1 MPEKMGEFITV
12 HGIDGTGKTTT
23 TKKVVDVLNQSGEK
37 AVNYDE
43 YKEGVEN
50 PHTDKKEEAKESGAL
65 DDQLAAYLE
74 SMMYHSTQIE
84 KLLAQGYHVVKSRY
98 LDDIKAHFSHLGI
111 AEEKLIELGEKFP
124 MVQPDLKVILLLE
137 ESERRRRLD
146 DRGVLNERDS
156 EPKNPNT
163 RLGYFEDY
171 LLRASE
177 EAPADSVLHVDTG
190 TLDATQVAKKIIDH
204 IISQKKPKPGFNT
217 PKYLESQTE
226 KFYEALTNQPDN
238 PAFLEFGGKPFS
250 DHHAERVMPG
260 YEADCKAEILRE
272 VVKLA
277 DVVMVVNSLDI
288 LIQPDG
294 RKPKGRIRGDS
305 GLIYDRETIRLIEEA
320 HKKQIPI
327 DKAVLAVTP
336 QEMTDDNRRRI
347 DKFREDLRRINVTL
361 LTNFGIEKYPGTEIF
376 ADGKNPFEKNDAVR
390 VDDGNLVVVS
400 PGGGSGK
407 FGVLLSEMY
416 RSLTTGQTPNYV
428 KFETFPIYQLETT
441 HALNLA
447 FEAATADLGN
457 RVLDVRTNKQKG
469 PRTSYDK
476 DIENFILLKKL
487 FQLFGKGDK
496 IYDTKDAVDMGINRI
511 IDGITDMDI
520 VIEACRQEI
529 IARIL
534 RYEKEVEQGIE
545 KIETVDIAR
554 QILGK
559 FNNIYQIK

>member
-1 MPEKMGEFITV
+1 MGEFVSI

-23 TKKVVDVLNQSGEK
+23 TKELVETLNKSGK
-37 AVNYDE
+37 KTINYDD
-43 YKEGVEN
+43 YKEDLEN
-50 PHTDKKEEAKESGAL
+50 PHTTRKKEARDSGIL
-65 DDQLAAYLE
+65 EDELAAYLE
-74 SMMYHSTQIE
+74 SMMYHSDQIE
-84 KLLAQGYHVVKSRY
+84 ELLSQGYHVVKSRY

-111 AEEKLIELGEKFP
+111 EKEKLEELEAKFP

-137 ESERRRRLD
+137 ESKRRERLN
-146 DRGVLNERDS
+146 DRGVLNERDL
-156 EPKNPNT
+156 EEKNPDT

-171 LLRASE
+171 LLKTSE
-177 EAPADSVLHVDTG
+177 ESAKDSVLHVDTG

-204 IISQKKPKPGFNT
+204 IINQKNPKQGFNS

-226 KFYEALTNQPDN
+226 KFYEALTSKPNK
-238 PAFLEFGGKPFS
+238 PAFLEFGGKPF
-250 DHHAERVMPG
+250 DDRHAERVMPG

-288 LIQPDG
+288 LSQPDG

-327 DKAVLAVTP
+327 DKVVLAVTP
-336 QEMTDDNRRRI
+336 REMTSGNKRRI
-347 DKFREDLRRINVTL
+347 DKFREDLHKINVNL
-361 LTNFGIEKYPGTEIF
+361 LTNFGIEKYPNVEIF
-376 ADGKNPFEKNDAVR
+376 TEGNNPFEKNDPVR
-390 VDDGNLVVVS
+390 VDDGNLVVIS

-416 RSLTTGQTPNYV
+416 RSLTSGQTPNYV

-447 FEAATADLGN
+447 FEAATADLDN
-457 RVLDVRTNKQKG
+457 HVLDVRTKGQKKF
-469 PRTSYDK
+469 RTSYDK

-487 FQLFGKGDK
+487 FKLFGKNEELS
-496 IYDTKDAVDMGINRI
+496 DTKDAVDMGINRI
-511 IDGITDMDI
+511 VDGIADMDL
-520 VIEACRQEI
+520 VVESCRQEI

-534 RYEKEVEQGIE
+534 RYEGEVDQGIE

-554 QILGK
+554 KVLGK
-559 FNNIYQIK
+559 FNEIYQIK